1 MTGRLAR
8 ALQQIA
14 TDLDALGVSWALV
27 GGLAVGARAEPRTT
41 RDVDVAILVENDAE
55 AERLAFDL
63 GLRGY
68 AVVATVEQK
77 RLGRLATVRLRP
89 PAAPAQ
95 GPVIDLLFCSSSIEP
110 ETVRAA
116 ERLEAL
122 PSVTVPVAAIPH
134 LLAMKVLARDDRRRP
149 QDWDDLHALLDEAT
163 ESEVQLARDL
173 LALIEQRDA
182 GRGRALVD
190 AFALLLTEHQQR

>member
-68 AVVATVEQK
+68 TVVATVEQK
-77 RLGRLATVRLRP
+77 RLGRLATVRLCP
-89 PAAPAQ
+89 PAALNDF
-95 GPVIDLLFCSSSIEP
+95 V
-110 ETVRAA
+110 
-116 ERLEAL
+116 EAR
-122 PSVTVPVAAIPH
+122 VTP
-134 LLAMKVLARDDRRRP
+134 LTGARTGRRRCRSRAP
-149 QDWDDLHALLDEAT
+149 
-163 ESEVQLARDL
+163 RD
-173 LALIEQRDA
+173 
-182 GRGRALVD
+182 
-190 AFALLLTEHQQR
+190 